1 VLCGEALFFA
11 SFAVLSLRI
20 LRLKAFTD
28 APSGG
33 LEHFSLIEMAANI
46 VPL

>member
-11 SFAVLSLRI
+11 SFAGLSLRI

-28 APSGG
+28 ARSCG
-33 LEHFSLIEMAANI
+33 LEHFSLIEMARNI
-46 VPL
+46 VRL